1 MVYHKR
7 SKNENNM
14 NLLYLHSQVVFV
26 SQNRFFQI
34 KKKYIFKL
42 NKYNKKSVKYKIVID

>member
-26 SQNRFFQI
+26 SQNRFFSN
-34 KKKYIFKL
+34 KKKV
-42 NKYNKKSVKYKIVID
+42 N